1 MKERKYYIFLAAALV
16 LLILVEYLTP
26 KPVDWSFTLYHR
38 DKIPYGTFVLHDLM
52 QELFPEQQIRT
63 SYQTLYENNLQDSLA
78 ANVLVIAAAFNPD
91 ELDADA
97 LLNAVDHGQSA
108 FISANY
114 FSGYFADTLNL
125 ATETASSI
133 PTTVDSLVKQG
144 QQAEY
149 SIFTSYDTAQTT
161 VLRYNQSDQP
171 ILIKV
176 PWGKGELYLHSEPR
190 LFTNYE
196 MLHEQRYPEAANV
209 LSFLPVRDVLWA
221 EYYQVGKLE
230 SGSPLR
236 FLLSQPALRWGLYVG
251 LAGLFLFVIFEAK
264 RKQRAIPVYQPPA
277 NTTLDFVSTV
287 GNLYYRT
294 QNHKNLADKKI
305 AHFYRFVR
313 EHYRLP
319 PDPESKEFR
328 KMLTYKADKK
338 RIEVDQLLDQ
348 IIRVQPAKQVK
359 SEELLSLNERI
370 DAFYQSAR

>member
-1 MKERKYYIFLAAALV
+1 MMKERKYYFFLAAVLLLLV
-16 LLILVEYLTP
+16 LVEVLTP
-26 KPVDWSFTLYHR
+26 KPTDWSFTLYHR
-38 DKIPYGTFVLHDLM
+38 DKIPYGTYVLHDLV
-52 QELFPEQQIRT
+52 QELFPGQQIRT

-78 ANVLVIAAAFNPD
+78 TNVLVIASAFGPD

-97 LLNAVDHGQSA
+97 LLASVADGQTA

-125 ATETASSI
+125 ASETSTL
-133 PTTVDSLVKQG
+133 PTTVDSLIRESR
-144 QQAEY
+144 QAEY
-149 SIFTSYDTAQTT
+149 SVFTSYDTAKTT
-161 VLRYNQSDQP
+161 VLRYNRSDQP
-171 ILIKV
+171 TLLRV
-176 PWGKGELYLHSEPR
+176 PWGAGELYLHSEPR

-196 MLHEQRYPEAANV
+196 MLQERRYPEAANV

-251 LAGLFLFVIFEAK
+251 LAGLLLFVIFEAK

-313 EHYRLP
+313 EHYRLA
-319 PDPESKEFR
+319 PDPVSEDFR
-328 KMLTYKADKK
+328 EMLMHKADKK
-338 RIEVDQLLDQ
+338 RIEVDKLLDQ
-348 IIRVQPAKQVK
+348 IIRVQQAKQVK
-359 SEELLSLNERI
+359 SEELLSLNERV